1 MNFLTKFLLN
11 KKNGLFLKILSGVV
25 VLSVLICILNLFQGQ
40 VKNTFYTI
48 SNPIEKTLG
57 SVADSTSVFF
67 ASVLGKKGL
76 VQENEE
82 LKAENE
88 RLLSMISSLQCEE
101 KKNQTAAEILGLKDM
116 KLVMAGVIGL
126 DSQQD
131 IISIDKGSTSGVLE
145 GMAVIDQKNVLFGK
159 IIKVYNNFSKV
170 MLISNKSSVIDVRV
184 QQDDLTLPAI
194 NGVIKGNG
202 GLGVYLDLVPTDQE
216 LKEQDILVTS
226 ALEGT
231 FPKGL
236 LVGRVLKPY
245 KDDQKPFQQAQAEPF
260 FNIKNTDNLLV
271 VTDYKK
277 EK

>member
-11 KKNGLFLKILSGVV
+11 KKNGLFLKVLFGVV

-40 VKNTFYTI
+40 VKNTFYTM
-48 SNPIEKTLG
+48 SHPVEKTLG

-67 ASVLGKKGL
+67 ASILGKKGL

-88 RLLSMISSLQCEE
+88 RLLSMISFLQCEE
-101 KKNQTAAEILGLKDM
+101 KKNQTAVEILGLKDM
-116 KLVMAGVIGL
+116 KLVLAGVIGL

-216 LKEQDILVTS
+216 VKEQDILVTS

-236 LVGRVLKPY
+236 LIGRVLKSY
-245 KDDQKPFQQAQAEPF
+245 KDDQKPFQQAQVEPF

-277 EK
+277 EN